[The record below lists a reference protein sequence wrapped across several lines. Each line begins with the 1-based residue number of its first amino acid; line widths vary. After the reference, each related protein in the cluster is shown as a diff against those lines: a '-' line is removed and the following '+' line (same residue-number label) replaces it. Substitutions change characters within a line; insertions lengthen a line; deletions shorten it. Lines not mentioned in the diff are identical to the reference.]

1 MALSVDEL
9 RAKVLALREQGLN
22 DQQIADEMS
31 ISKSTITWLQGTSA
45 PDGKPD
51 DVRIGWRT
59 IGVRPQRIDGVGMIM
74 ADIVDEHFP
83 DGIDTVVG
91 ISLNGIL
98 FAQSVATQVGAEISI
113 FRSAVGDKGGALSEK
128 YGNVGGCKVIIV
140 DDLLNSGE
148 TMRGAISS
156 LSDDGAEV
164 VLCMVLVNKT
174 EKNEIS
180 GVPLRGLIRAIS
192 V

>member
-9 RAKVLALREQGLN
+9 RAKVLQLREEGLN
-22 DQQIADEMS
+22 DKQIADEMS

-45 PDGKPD
+45 PEGKPD

-59 IGVRPQRIDGVGMIM
+59 IGVRPQRIDAIGTIM
-74 ADIVDEHFP
+74 ADIVDEQFP
-83 DGIDTVVG
+83 EGIDTIVG

-98 FAQSVATQVGAEISI
+98 FANSVADQIGAEISI
-113 FRSAVGDKGGALSEK
+113 FRSAIGENGGALSHK
-128 YGNVGGCKVIIV
+128 YANVGGRKVAIV

-148 TMRGAISS
+148 TMRGAIQA
-156 LSDDGAEV
+156 LQNDGAEV
-164 VLCMVLVNKT
+164 VICLVLVNKT
-174 EKNEIS
+174 ENNEIS

>member
-9 RAKVLALREQGLN
+9 REKVLAQLEQGLN

-31 ISKSTITWLQGTSA
+31 ISKSTITWLQGSTA
-45 PDGKPD
+45 PEVKPD
-51 DVRIGWRT
+51 DVRIGWRS
-59 IGVRPQRIDGVGMIM
+59 IGVRPQRIDAIGMIM
-74 ADIVDEHFP
+74 SDIVDEHFP
-83 DGIDTVVG
+83 EGIDTVVG

-98 FAQSVATQVGAEISI
+98 FAQSVAAQIGAEVSI
-113 FRSAVGDKGGALSEK
+113 FRSAVGENGGALSHK
-128 YGNVGGCKVIIV
+128 YGNVGGRKIAIV

-148 TMRGAISS
+148 TMRGAIGS
-156 LSDDGAEV
+156 LTSDGAEV

-174 EKNEIS
+174 EKNEIA
-180 GVPLRGLIRAIS
+180 GVPLRGLIRAVS

>member
-9 RAKVLALREQGLN
+9 IAKVLALREQGLN

-128 YGNVGGCKVIIV
+128 YGNVGGRKVIIV
-140 DDLLNSGE
+140 YDLVNSGE

>member
-1 MALSVDEL
+1 
-9 RAKVLALREQGLN
+9 
-22 DQQIADEMS
+22 
-31 ISKSTITWLQGTSA
+31 
-45 PDGKPD
+45 
-51 DVRIGWRT
+51 
-59 IGVRPQRIDGVGMIM
+59 MIM

-83 DGIDTVVG
+83 EGIDTIVG

-98 FAQSVATQVGAEISI
+98 FAQSVAAQLGTEISI
-113 FRSAVGDKGGALSEK
+113 FRSAVGDKGGALSHK
-128 YGNVGGCKVIIV
+128 YGNVGGRRIAIV

-156 LSDDGAEV
+156 LTEDGADV

-180 GVPLRGLIRAIS
+180 GVPLRGLIRAIT

>member
-9 RAKVLALREQGLN
+9 RAKVFELREQGLN

-31 ISKSTITWLQGTSA
+31 ISKSTITWLQSTSA
-45 PDGKPD
+45 PEAKPD

-59 IGVRPQRIDGVGMIM
+59 IGVRPQRIDGIGMIM

-83 DGIDTVVG
+83 SGVDTIVG

-98 FAQSVATQVGAEISI
+98 FAQSAAAQLGAEVSI
-113 FRSAVGDKGGALSEK
+113 FRSAVGDRGGALSQK
-128 YGNVGGCKVIIV
+128 YGNVGGRHVVIV
-140 DDLLNSGE
+140 DDLLNSGD
-148 TMRGAISS
+148 TMRGAINS
-156 LSDDGAEV
+156 LQDDGAKV
-164 VLCMVLVNKT
+164 VMCLVLVNKT
-174 EKNEIS
+174 EKNELA
-180 GVPLRGLIRAIS
+180 GVPLRGLIRAVS